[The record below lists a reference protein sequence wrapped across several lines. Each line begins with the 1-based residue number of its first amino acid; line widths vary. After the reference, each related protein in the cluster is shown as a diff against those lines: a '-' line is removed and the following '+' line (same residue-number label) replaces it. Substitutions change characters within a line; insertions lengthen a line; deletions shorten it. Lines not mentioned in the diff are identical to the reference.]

1 MSSLP
6 LSLTV
11 DCPPWVA
18 EVVDAGRAYTSDEER
33 MRLAIRLAREN
44 VERRTGGPFGA
55 AVFEAATGKLVSV
68 GVNCV
73 VPANNSV
80 LHAEVM
86 AVMLAQRRVG
96 SFSLADAGCELFAS
110 CDPCAMCLGAT
121 LWSGVRRLVCGADRT
136 DAAAIGFEE
145 GPVFPESYSY
155 LERCGINLVRGFLA
169 AEARDVL
176 ALYRDQGGVVY
187 NP

>member
-6 LSLTV
+6 LSLTIE
-11 DCPPWVA
+11 CPPWVA
-18 EVVDAGRAYTSDEER
+18 EVADTNHVYISDQER
-33 MRLAIRLAREN
+33 MRLAIRLAHEN
-44 VERRTGGPFGA
+44 VVRRSGGPFGA
-55 AVFEAATGKLVSV
+55 AIFESAGRLVAV

-80 LHAEVM
+80 LHAETL
-86 AVMLAQRRVG
+86 AVMMAERRLK
-96 SFSLADAGCELFAS
+96 SFSLSGAGCEIFAS
-110 CDPCAMCLGAT
+110 CDPCAMCLGAI
-121 LWSGVRRLVCGADRT
+121 LWSGVRRLVCGADRN

-155 LERCGINLVRGFLA
+155 LERCGIKVVRGFLA
-169 AEARDVL
+169 TEAKAVL
-176 ALYRDQGGVVY
+176 DLYRARGGVVY

>member
-1 MSSLP
+1 MIDLP

-11 DCPPWVA
+11 ECPPWVNEVIDA
-18 EVVDAGRAYTSDEER
+18 ERIFGTNEER

-44 VERRTGGPFGA
+44 VVRRTGGPFGA
-55 AVFEAATGKLVSV
+55 AIFEPSGRVVAV

-80 LHAEVM
+80 LHAETL
-86 AVMLAQRRVG
+86 AVMMAERRLG
-96 SFSLADAGCELFAS
+96 SFSLAGAGCELFAS
-110 CDPCAMCLGAT
+110 CDPCAMCLGAI
-121 LWSGVRRLVCGADRT
+121 LWSGVRRLVCGADRN

-145 GPVFPESYSY
+145 GPVFSESYAY
-155 LERCGINLVRGFLA
+155 LERCGITVVRGFLA
-169 AEARDVL
+169 AEARQVL
-176 ALYRDQGGVVY
+176 DLYRATGGVVY